1 MSLGEPA
8 TGSPTPLSTK
18 STPYVITFDGGADPN
33 PGKGYGSFHI
43 SSPTG
48 QELLERRD
56 YSAGGRI
63 MTNNQAE
70 YRTLIE
76 ALRFL
81 KEKLGPRAPVEHVR
95 VDGDSQL
102 VINQLVG
109 KWKVR
114 QEELKPLRN
123 EAAALGS
130 SFGSIEYRW
139 HRRNNSVR
147 LLGH

>member
-1 MSLGEPA
+1 MSLGEPDV
-8 TGSPTPLSTK
+8 GSPAPLSTRAN
-18 STPYVITFDGGADPN
+18 PYVITFDGGADPN

-48 QELLERRD
+48 RELVERRD
-56 YSAGGRI
+56 YSANGQI

-76 ALRFL
+76 ALLFL
-81 KEKLGPRAPVEHVR
+81 KDKLGDRSRVEHVQ

-102 VINQLVG
+102 VINQVQG

-123 EAAALGS
+123 EAATIGS
-130 SFGSIEYRW
+130 SFGSIAYRW
-139 HRRNNSVR
+139 HRRSNSVR

>member
-1 MSLGEPA
+1 MKLGEPA
-8 TGSPTPLSTK
+8 TGSPAPLSTRG
-18 STPYVITFDGGADPN
+18 TPYIITFDGGADPN

-48 QELLERRD
+48 NELLERRD
-56 YSAGGRI
+56 YSAGGRT

-70 YRTLIE
+70 YQTLIE
-76 ALRFL
+76 ALMFL
-81 KEKLGPRAPVEHVR
+81 KNKLGPRAAVEHIR

-102 VINQLVG
+102 ILNQVSG

-114 QEELKPLRN
+114 QEELKPLRA
-123 EAAALGS
+123 EAARLATE
-130 SFGSIEYRW
+130 FGSIAFHW
-139 HRRNNSVR
+139 HRRSNSVR